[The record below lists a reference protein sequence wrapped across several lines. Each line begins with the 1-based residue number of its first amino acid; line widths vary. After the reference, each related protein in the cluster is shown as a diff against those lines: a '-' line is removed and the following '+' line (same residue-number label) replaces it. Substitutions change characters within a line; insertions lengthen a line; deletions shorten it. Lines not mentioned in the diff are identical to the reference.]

1 MSRYANILLASVTA
15 AVLLWGGTFHRSA
28 EDLLNTSSQGFHH
41 SFLGSI
47 YASFSSLVHHD
58 SILIAAAGEDSE
70 DSAGDK
76 KDGKEENDK
85 EDGNLTELWN
95 SVQLG

>member
-1 MSRYANILLASVTA
+1 MNRYANILLASVA
-15 AVLLWGGTFHRSA
+15 AVVLLWGGTFHRSA
-28 EDLLNTSSQGFHH
+28 VDHLNTSSQGSHH
-41 SFLGSI
+41 SFLGSV

-58 SILIAAAGEDSE
+58 STLIAAAGEDSE
-70 DSAGDK
+70 DSTGDNK
-76 KDGKEENDK
+76 NGKEENDK